1 MSTIRETVF
10 DLVLNAFLQIG
21 FFAIVTA
28 VFSRLVAKA
37 RAKYQYVFYLAVFL
51 FCLAAPVINTIWQSH
66 PITGAG
72 KSLQQVL
79 PEAGGA
85 NHRFW
90 GWQGHSEQHEQF
102 TLGSEVQSWIIAIWG
117 VLVLYRLV
125 HFSRGVHRVHRL
137 RKHASVLSPAGV
149 GMASQII
156 EAKHR
161 VALLESTAI
170 DDPVTVGVFHPAILL
185 PSKVLPDL
193 SEQDLSAIV
202 AHEYGHIRRRD
213 FLAHILCELISL
225 PVAWHPGI
233 RYLMSKI
240 SQTRELA
247 CDDFAAV
254 RLGKRRLYARTLLR
268 LASLCLHTPRG
279 NAVGLG
285 IFDGENLETRIMML
299 TEKRL
304 SLSRA
309 GLIGLALATSIT
321 FGTGAV
327 LARAMSLQ
335 AGSVS
340 SNTAKTFAGTW
351 HWMIDGRSFSTMILI
366 RSGSGFTG
374 SVTPSRIALN
384 DDGGLLRADPSE
396 DSTPTSITKATLE
409 GSALHVTV
417 GDGKEPFEFIVTLK
431 DDTHAEIH
439 PKGAPPNMKPIP
451 AEKVH

>member
-1 MSTIRETVF
+1 MSTIRETAF
-10 DLVLNAFLQIG
+10 DLAWNAFVQIG
-21 FFAIVTA
+21 LFAIVA
-28 VFSRLVAKA
+28 AAFSRLVAKA
-37 RAKYQYVFYLAVFL
+37 RARYQHVFYLAVFL
-51 FCLAAPVINTIWQSH
+51 FCLAAPVVNTVWQSH
-66 PITGAG
+66 PIARAE
-72 KSLQQVL
+72 KSLQQVI
-79 PEAGGA
+79 PQTGRPDHG
-85 NHRFW
+85 FW
-90 GWQGHSEQHEQF
+90 GWQGHSGQQRQL
-102 TLGSEVQSWIIAIWG
+102 TLGPEVQYWILALWG

-125 HFSRGVHRVHRL
+125 HFSRGVYRVHRL
-137 RKHASVLSPAGV
+137 RRDASVLSPAEV

-161 VALLESTAI
+161 VAILESTAI

-193 SEQDLSAIV
+193 GEQDLSAIV

-247 CDDFAAV
+247 CDDYAAV

-268 LASLCLHTPRG
+268 LASLCLHAPRG
-279 NAVGLG
+279 NAAGLG

-309 GLIGLALATSIT
+309 GVFGLALATSIT
-321 FGTGAV
+321 FGAGAV
-327 LARAMSLQ
+327 LAHAMSLQ

-340 SNTAKTFAGTW
+340 SNTAETFAGTW
-351 HWMIDGRSFSTMILI
+351 HWMFNGKSFSTMILV
-366 RSGSGFTG
+366 RDGSGFTG
-374 SVTPSRIALN
+374 TITPSRIALN
-384 DDGGLLRADPSE
+384 HDGGLMRADPSE
-396 DSTPTSITKATLE
+396 DSTPSPITKARLE

-417 GDGKEPFEFIVTLK
+417 GDGNEPIEFIVTLK
-431 DDTHAEIH
+431 DETHAEIH

-451 AEKVH
+451 AEKVQ

>member
-1 MSTIRETVF
+1 M
-10 DLVLNAFLQIG
+10 LNAFLQIG
-21 FFAIVTA
+21 LFAIVTA
-28 VFSRLVAKA
+28 IFSRLVAKA

-66 PITGAG
+66 PITGGG

-79 PEAGGA
+79 PEAGRS
-85 NHRFW
+85 NQRFW
-90 GWQGHSEQHEQF
+90 GWHGHSDQHEQF
-102 TLGSEVQSWIIAIWG
+102 TLRPEVQSWIVAIWG
-117 VLVLYRLV
+117 VLILYRLV
-125 HFSRGVHRVHRL
+125 QFSRGVHRVHRL
-137 RKHASVLSPAGV
+137 RKDASVLSPAEV
-149 GMASQII
+149 GIASQII

-170 DDPVTVGVFHPAILL
+170 DDPVTVGVLHPAILL
-185 PSKVLPDL
+185 PRKVLPDL
-193 SEQDLSAIV
+193 GEQEFSAV
-202 AHEYGHIRRRD
+202 LMHEYGHIRRRD

-240 SQTRELA
+240 SETRELA
-247 CDDFAAV
+247 CDDYAAG
-254 RLGKRRLYARTLLR
+254 RLGKRRLYARTLVR

-309 GLIGLALATSIT
+309 GLMGLALAMSIT
-321 FGTGAV
+321 FSAGAV

-335 AGSVS
+335 AISEP
-340 SNTAKTFAGTW
+340 SNTAEKFAGTW
-351 HWMIDGRSFSTMILI
+351 HWMFNGKSFVTMILV
-366 RSGSGFTG
+366 RDGSGFTG

-384 DDGGLLRADPSE
+384 HDGGLLRADPSE
-396 DSTPTSITKATLE
+396 DSAPKPITKARLE
-409 GSALHVTV
+409 GSALRVTV
-417 GDGKEPFEFIVTLK
+417 GDGNELFEFMVTLK
-431 DDTHAEIH
+431 DETHAEIH

-451 AEKVH
+451 TEKIH

>member
-1 MSTIRETVF
+1 MNPIQETLF
-10 DLVLNAFLQIG
+10 DLLLNALLQIG
-21 FFAIVTA
+21 FFAIVVA

-37 RAKYQYVFYLAVFL
+37 RAKHQYFFYLTVLL
-51 FCLAAPVINTIWQSH
+51 FCLAAPVTNTLWQS
-66 PITGAG
+66 PSTVVAENP
-72 KSLQQVL
+72 QQRVSSA
-79 PEAGGA
+79 AGGG
-85 NHRFW
+85 NHGFW
-90 GWQGHSEQHEQF
+90 NWQGHSKQHQQF
-102 TLGSEVQSWIIAIWG
+102 TIAPGVQSWVVGIWG
-117 VLVLYRLV
+117 VLVLLQLAR
-125 HFSRGVHRVHRL
+125 FSRAVHRIHRL
-137 RKHASVLSPAGV
+137 RRDASVLSPAQV
-149 GMASQII
+149 RMASQII

-170 DDPVTVGVFHPAILL
+170 DDPVTVGMFHPVILL

-193 SEQDLSAIV
+193 GEEELSAVI

-213 FLAHILCELISL
+213 FPVHILCELISL

-247 CDDFAAV
+247 CDDYAAA
-254 RLGKRRLYARTLLR
+254 RLGKRRSYANTLLH

-279 NAVGLG
+279 NAAGLG
-285 IFDGENLETRIMML
+285 IFDGDNLETRIMML

-309 GLIGLALATSIT
+309 GVIGLALATSIT
-321 FGTGAV
+321 FGAGAV

-340 SNTAKTFAGTW
+340 SNTAEKFAGTW
-351 HWMIDGRSFSTMILI
+351 HWMFNEKSFATMTLV

-374 SVTPSRIALN
+374 SVTGSRIALN

-396 DSTPTSITKATLE
+396 DSTPKPITKATLE
-409 GSALHVTV
+409 GSALHITV
-417 GDGKEPFEFIVTLK
+417 MDGFEFTVTLK
-431 DDTHAEIH
+431 DETHAEIH
-439 PKGAPPNMKPIP
+439 PAGAPPNMKPIP

>member
-1 MSTIRETVF
+1 MSPIHETLF
-10 DLVLNAFLQIG
+10 DLLLNALLQIG
-21 FFAIVTA
+21 FFAIVAA

-37 RAKYQYVFYLAVFL
+37 RAKYQYSFYLTVLL
-51 FCLAAPVINTIWQSH
+51 FCLAAPVINTLWQS
-66 PITGAG
+66 PSTVVAE
-72 KSLQQVL
+72 KSQQQV
-79 PEAGGA
+79 PSDARGA

-90 GWQGHSEQHEQF
+90 SWQGHSKHHKQF
-102 TLGSEVQSWIIAIWG
+102 TIAPEFQSWIVGIWG
-117 VLVLYRLV
+117 VLVLLRLA

-137 RKHASVLSPAGV
+137 RKDASVLSPAEV

-156 EAKHR
+156 ETKYR
-161 VALLESTAI
+161 VALLKSTAI
-170 DDPVTVGVFHPAILL
+170 DDPVTVGVLHPAILL

-193 SEQDLSAIV
+193 GEQELSAV
-202 AHEYGHIRRRD
+202 LAHEYGHIRRRD

-247 CDDFAAV
+247 CDDYAAV

-321 FGTGAV
+321 FGAGAV
-327 LARAMSLQ
+327 LAHAMSLQ
-335 AGSVS
+335 AGSAS
-340 SNTAKTFAGTW
+340 PNTAETFAGTW
-351 HWMIDGRSFSTMILI
+351 HWMFNGKSFATMILV
-366 RSGSGFTG
+366 RDGSGFTG

-384 DDGGLLRADPSE
+384 DDGGLSQADPSE
-396 DSTPTSITKATLE
+396 NSTPSPISKAKLE
-409 GSALHVTV
+409 GSALHISV
-417 GDGKEPFEFIVTLK
+417 GKGKEPIEFIVTLK
-431 DDTHAEIH
+431 DAEIH

-451 AEKVH
+451 AEKVR

>member
-1 MSTIRETVF
+1 MSLVRETVF

-21 FFAIVTA
+21 LFAIVTA
-28 VFSRLVAKA
+28 VFSRLVAKV
-37 RAKYQYVFYLAVFL
+37 RAKYQYVFYLAVFF
-51 FCLAAPVINTIWQSH
+51 FCLAAPVINTLWQSH
-66 PITGAG
+66 PATLAE

-79 PEAGGA
+79 PEVGGA
-85 NHRFW
+85 IHSFW
-90 GWQGHSEQHEQF
+90 GWQGYSEQHEQF
-102 TLGSEVQSWIIAIWG
+102 TLGPEVQSWIVAIWG
-117 VLVLYRLV
+117 LLVLYRLV

-137 RKHASVLSPAGV
+137 RKDASVLSPAQV

-156 EAKHR
+156 EAKYR

-193 SEQDLSAIV
+193 GEQELSAV
-202 AHEYGHIRRRD
+202 LAHEYGHIRRRD

-233 RYLMSKI
+233 HYLMSKI

-247 CDDFAAV
+247 CDDYAAV
-254 RLGKRRLYARTLLR
+254 RFGKRRLYARTLLR

-279 NAVGLG
+279 NAVGLS

-321 FGTGAV
+321 FGAGAV
-327 LARAMSLQ
+327 LAHAMSLQ
-335 AGSVS
+335 AGSES
-340 SNTAKTFAGTW
+340 SNVAEKFAGTW
-351 HWMIDGRSFSTMILI
+351 HWMFEGRSFATMILV
-366 RSGSGFTG
+366 RDGSGFTG

-384 DDGGLLRADPSE
+384 DDGGLSQADPSD
-396 DSTPTSITKATLE
+396 DSAPSSITKAKLE

-417 GDGKEPFEFIVTLK
+417 GDANKPIEFIVTLK
-431 DDTHAEIH
+431 DETHAEIQ

>member
-28 VFSRLVAKA
+28 VLSPLVAKA
-37 RAKYQYVFYLAVFL
+37 RAKYQYAFYLTVFL
-51 FCLAAPVINTIWQSH
+51 FCLTAPVFNTIWQSR
-66 PITGAG
+66 PFMGAE

-79 PEAGGA
+79 PEAEGA

-90 GWQGHSEQHEQF
+90 GWQGHSEPREQF
-102 TLGSEVQSWIIAIWG
+102 TPGSEVQSWIVAIWG

-125 HFSRGVHRVHRL
+125 HFIRGIHRVHRL
-137 RKHASVLSPAGV
+137 RKDASVLSPALVGV
-149 GMASQII
+149 ASQII
-156 EAKHR
+156 EVKHR

-193 SEQDLSAIV
+193 GEQDLSAIV
-202 AHEYGHIRRRD
+202 AHEYGHIRRKD

-247 CDDFAAV
+247 CDDYAAV

-279 NAVGLG
+279 NAAGLG
-285 IFDGENLETRIMML
+285 IFNGENLETRIMML

-321 FGTGAV
+321 FGAGAV

-335 AGSVS
+335 AGSAS
-340 SNTAKTFAGTW
+340 SNTAETFAGTW
-351 HWMIDGRSFSTMILI
+351 HWIFNGKSFATMILV
-366 RSGSGFTG
+366 RDGSGFTG
-374 SVTPSRIALN
+374 TVTPSRIALN
-384 DDGGLLRADPSE
+384 DDGGLSQADPSE
-396 DSTPTSITKATLE
+396 NSTPSPITKAKLE

-417 GDGKEPFEFIVTLK
+417 GDGNESIEFTVTLR
-431 DDTHAEIH
+431 DETHAEIH
-439 PKGAPPNMKPIP
+439 PQGAPPNMKPIP

>member
-1 MSTIRETVF
+1 MSLIRETIF

-21 FFAIVTA
+21 LFAIVTA
-28 VFSRLVAKA
+28 AFSRFVAKA

-66 PITGAG
+66 PITGAA

-85 NHRFW
+85 YHRFW
-90 GWQGHSEQHEQF
+90 EWQGHSERHEQF
-102 TLGSEVQSWIIAIWG
+102 TLGPEVQGWIVALWG
-117 VLVLYRLV
+117 VLVLYRLL

-137 RKHASVLSPAGV
+137 RRDASVLSPPGV
-149 GMASQII
+149 GVTSQII

-193 SEQDLSAIV
+193 GEQDLSAIV

-247 CDDFAAV
+247 CDDYAAV
-254 RLGKRRLYARTLLR
+254 RLGERRLYARTLLR
-268 LASLCLHTPRG
+268 LASLCLHAPRG
-279 NAVGLG
+279 NAVELG
-285 IFDGENLETRIMML
+285 IFDGENLETRIMIL

-304 SLSRA
+304 SLSCA
-309 GLIGLALATSIT
+309 GLIGLVLAMSIT
-321 FGTGAV
+321 FGAGAV

-340 SNTAKTFAGTW
+340 SNTAKTFTGTW
-351 HWMIDGRSFSTMILI
+351 HWMFKGKSFATMTLVPDE
-366 RSGSGFTG
+366 SGFTG

-384 DDGGLLRADPSE
+384 HDGGLMRADPSE
-396 DSTPTSITKATLE
+396 NSTPSQITKAKLV

-417 GDGKEPFEFIVTLK
+417 GDGKEPIEFIVTLK
-431 DDTHAEIH
+431 DETHAEIH